1 MEDKKQYPSQYEKVK
16 ELTGQIEN
24 GIRELFDN
32 PESSFRQ
39 WLKVCSTFH
48 NYSLNNTILIAMQRP
63 TATA

>member
-1 MEDKKQYPSQYEKVK
+1 MEEKKQYPSQYEKVK

-39 WLKVCSTFH
+39 
-48 NYSLNNTILIAMQRP
+48 
-63 TATA
+63 